1 MSSSS
6 KMNNTNDDLPNILNI
21 TDDYTYATFY
31 HKYFDSGKYI
41 YSTHTGAWFCY
52 DKDNVLKLSS
62 TKTPFRLKNEICKH
76 FVSHFRNLQQQL
88 REHDAERYDAINKTI
103 KHVGSTSFADSII
116 TFLRP
121 MNSNDNLE
129 SLIDNNQ
136 NLIAFNNGVVF
147 DVKTNTYRNIEKDDF
162 ISKTMSIPF
171 NEQVDEEATE
181 AIYNIVSS
189 FFEDPL
195 ITNYFLTVLGVS
207 LFTTKHEKL
216 NILTGNGRNGKSLIM
231 NYLNNILGDYAT
243 VAESDLL
250 TSKMKN
256 GVSCSL
262 VNARNTRMIL
272 VSEPSSEDGKELK
285 LNNTLIKSITGNDRI
300 TARALYQNTI
310 SFDPTFNVFM
320 LCNEIPSLEKVEK
333 AMIERLNIIKFEFT
347 FVGADDLD
355 KHPNNRLIDK
365 DLKKTLKENTEM
377 KQAFIQLL
385 FKYAFETSKS

>member
-1 MSSSS
+1 
-6 KMNNTNDDLPNILNI
+6 
-21 TDDYTYATFY
+21 
-31 HKYFDSGKYI
+31 
-41 YSTHTGAWFCY
+41 
-52 DKDNVLKLSS
+52 
-62 TKTPFRLKNEICKH
+62 
-76 FVSHFRNLQQQL
+76 
-88 REHDAERYDAINKTI
+88 
-103 KHVGSTSFADSII
+103 
-116 TFLRP
+116 
-121 MNSNDNLE
+121 MNSSDNLE
-129 SLIDNNQ
+129 QTIDSNQ
-136 NLIAFNNGVVF
+136 ELMAFNNGILF
-147 DVKTNTYRNIEKDDF
+147 DVKNNTYRDIEKGDF
-162 ISKTMSIPF
+162 ISKTMAIPF
-171 NEQVDEEATE
+171 AEQLDAKATN

-189 FFEDPL
+189 FFEDPV
-195 ITNYFLTVLGVS
+195 ITDYFLTVLGIS

-231 NYLNNILGDYAT
+231 NYLNSILGDYAT

-250 TSKMKN
+250 TSKIRN

-262 VNARNTRMIL
+262 VNARNTRVIL
-272 VSEPSSEDGKELK
+272 VSEPSSEDGKEVR

-347 FVGADDLD
+347 FVGAEDVD

-365 DLKKTLKENTEM
+365 DLKKTLKENLEM

-385 FKYAFETSKS
+385 FKYAFANLNKELRPPIESIEAKEEYLEEIDDVKQFLEKFVIETGNAKDKVNMKVLYETFKTHSRSDMVYRDFSKSLERNGLTKMKSNGEYFIKNMKLKTQADEIEFIED

>member
-1 MSSSS
+1 
-6 KMNNTNDDLPNILNI
+6 
-21 TDDYTYATFY
+21 
-31 HKYFDSGKYI
+31 
-41 YSTHTGAWFCY
+41 
-52 DKDNVLKLSS
+52 
-62 TKTPFRLKNEICKH
+62 
-76 FVSHFRNLQQQL
+76 
-88 REHDAERYDAINKTI
+88 
-103 KHVGSTSFADSII
+103 VGSTSFADSVI

-121 MNSNDNLE
+121 MNSSDNLE
-129 SLIDNNQ
+129 STIDSNQ
-136 NLIAFNNGVVF
+136 ELMAFNNGILF
-147 DVKTNTYRNIEKDDF
+147 DVKNNTYRDIEKSDF

-171 NEQVDEEATE
+171 SEQLDAKATN

-189 FFEDPL
+189 FFEDPV
-195 ITNYFLTVLGVS
+195 ITDYFLTVLGIS

-231 NYLNNILGDYAT
+231 NYLNSILGDYAT

-250 TSKMKN
+250 TSKIRN

-262 VNARNTRMIL
+262 VNARNTRVIL
-272 VSEPSSEDGKELK
+272 VSEPSSEDGKEVK

-347 FVGADDLD
+347 FVGAEDVD

-365 DLKKTLKENTEM
+365 DLKKTLKENLEM

-385 FKYAFETSKS
+385 FKYAFANVNKELRPPIESIEAKEEYLEEIDDVKQFLEKFVIETGNAKDKINMKVLYEAFKTHSRSDMAYRDFSKSLERNGLTKTKSHGDYFIKNMKLKTQADDADFIED